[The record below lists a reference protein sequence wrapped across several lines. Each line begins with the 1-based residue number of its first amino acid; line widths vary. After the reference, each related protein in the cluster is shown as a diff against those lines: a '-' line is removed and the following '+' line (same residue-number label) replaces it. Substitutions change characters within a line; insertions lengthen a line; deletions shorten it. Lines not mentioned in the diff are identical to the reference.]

1 MKKIFKYI
9 NPYYWINKRKNKEI
23 YLFIL
28 AAKYYYISEYNNG
41 RCFGLCLCFQ
51 HMYEKY
57 HVRLKLKLTTKIRD
71 IIPEFNKEFFNIT
84 HTYPFWW
91 ELNDYD
97 SRILAFNK
105 LLECYKDKIV

>member
-9 NPYYWINKRKNKEI
+9 NPYYWINRRKNKEI

-41 RCFGLCLCFQ
+41 IQIGLCLSFQ
-51 HMYEKY
+51 RTYENY
-57 HVRLKLKLTTKIRD
+57 HIKLKLKYKRITQ

-84 HTYPFWW
+84 HGYPFWW